1 MTNVHRKPLAAY
13 MDLGSIYSYG
23 YGAMRSR
30 YQLFHD
36 NLCEAEDL
44 LQVLEDVIS
53 AVEFRSAE
61 IQASHLLGM
70 DQLSRD
76 CGQQPYVPIP
86 DDTSAIYQAPAGADG
101 IARDQ

>member
-1 MTNVHRKPLAAY
+1 MTDRYQETLAAY
-13 MDLGSIYSYG
+13 KDLGSIYSFG
-23 YGAMRSR
+23 YGAMRQR

-44 LQVLEDVIS
+44 MDGMEKIIS

-61 IQASHLLGM
+61 VIASRMLAEEQLLK
-70 DQLSRD
+70 D
-76 CGQQPYVPIP
+76 CGHQPYVPIP
-86 DDTSAIYQAPAGADG
+86 AETSAIYQAPAGADG

>member
-1 MTNVHRKPLAAY
+1 MTEVHQQTLAAY
-13 MDLGSIYSYG
+13 KDLGSIYSYG

-30 YQLFHD
+30 YQTFHD
-36 NLCEAEDL
+36 GLCDAEDL
-44 LQVLEDVIS
+44 MQGFESIIA

-70 DQLSRD
+70 ERLQRD
-76 CGQQPYVPIP
+76 CGHQPYQPVQAE
-86 DDTSAIYQAPAGADG
+86 TSAIYATPTGADG